1 MQALNYQTSHAVN
14 TTTYYEVPAIQLN
27 TGDTKDRASHNG
39 HCFSNSHMEKV
50 PQAVDNSL
58 SVRAQKC
65 CTAGNSTLCKH
76 GGGRLNHMHTSAQ
89 NPAGVHD

>member
-14 TTTYYEVPAIQLN
+14 TTTNYEVPAIQLN
-27 TGDTKDRASHNG
+27 TDDTKDRASHNG
-39 HCFSNSHMEKV
+39 HCFSNPYTEKV

-58 SVRAQKC
+58 SVRAQKY
-65 CTAGNSTLCKH
+65 CTEGNSTLCKH

-89 NPAGVHD
+89 NPTGVHD